1 MNECIK
7 YDTEGF
13 IWLSKIICF
22 FFFCVCLVLLL
33 YNAYISKRLKSGSL
47 TYVSDLTW
55 PVHIFFQLTRF

>member
-13 IWLSKIICF
+13 IWLSKIMGF
-22 FFFCVCLVLLL
+22 FCVCVCVCLVLLL

-55 PVHIFFQLTRF
+55 PVDIFFN